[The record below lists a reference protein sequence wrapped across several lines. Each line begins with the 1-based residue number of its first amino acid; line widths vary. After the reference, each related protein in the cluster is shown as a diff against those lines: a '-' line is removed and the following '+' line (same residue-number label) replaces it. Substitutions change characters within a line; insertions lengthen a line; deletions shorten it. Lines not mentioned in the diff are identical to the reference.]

1 MTKDIDY
8 RTNNTREKFFSI
20 VIFVVLVIIAA
31 IFLFPVYAIL
41 IASFKPSEELLRNGL
56 NVAIEPAK
64 MSLDNFVAVLTEENQ
79 RFLTW
84 FKNSVLLAV
93 VQTAFTLFLSS
104 MVGYGFGVYDFKFKN
119 LLFGCVLLVMMVPIE
134 IMMLPLYRLMI
145 GVKLVNSIWG
155 VVLPFAT
162 QALPIFFFR
171 QYVSGI
177 PKDFVDA
184 GRIDGCSEFG
194 IFRKIMAPLMAPSF
208 ASMGI
213 FVAMNSWNAFLWP
226 LIVLRDSSKFTL
238 SIGFVTLLTP
248 YGNNYQILLTG
259 SLLSIIPIVILYLF
273 FQKYFVA
280 GMTAG
285 GVKG

>member
-1 MTKDIDY
+1 MLKEKKY
-8 RTNNTREKFFSI
+8 RSKNAREKSSSI
-20 VIFVVLVIIAA
+20 IMFVVLLIIAA

-64 MSLDNFVAVLTEENQ
+64 MSLNNFVAVLTEENQ
-79 RFLTW
+79 RFITW
-84 FKNSVLLAV
+84 FGNSVLLAV
-93 VQTAFTLFLSS
+93 VQTTFTLFFSS
-104 MVGYGFGVYDFKFKN
+104 IVGYGFGIYNFKFKN
-119 LLFGCVLLVMMVPIE
+119 LLFGCVLLVMMIPIE
-134 IMMLPLYRLMI
+134 ILMLPLYKLVI
-145 GVKLVNSIWG
+145 GARLVNSIWG

-171 QYVSGI
+171 QYVSGL

-194 IFRKIMAPLMAPSF
+194 IFFRIMAPLMAPSF

-226 LIVLRDSSKFTL
+226 LIVLRDSSKYTL
-238 SIGFVTLLTP
+238 SIGFLTLLTP

-273 FQKYFVA
+273 FQKYFIS